1 MFSPNAVYRMNVYD
15 RAYADEAADGTN
27 LRDDTEFYARH
38 LVLPRGSRRRYVLF
52 GDRPRWRTSSTLTL
66 LAFFGVPSFVGT
78 LYLRHAQGIR
88 RV

>member
-52 GDRPRWRTSSTLTL
+52 GDQPR
-66 LAFFGVPSFVGT
+66 
-78 LYLRHAQGIR
+78 
-88 RV
+88 